1 MRYFTAPTND
11 EPVAGLASRREIYT
25 NYIRILEKQLHDII
39 SPIFFVAS
47 IIAALIFGAI
57 DIANR
62 SVSGVINEILIVLF
76 LTVCIIGYGYW
87 LGLKG
92 KLDLSVNII
101 LTTGFAASILIQII
115 WTFNQGIDTFAITDF
130 AAFTLMIILTGAL
143 ASQILLPAVSSISI
157 IATIVIF
164 IFAGHHS
171 QSIVSLSKDPGVY
184 FLTLISLVVYQVI
197 FTAIMW
203 VLRSSYRQNLGSLG
217 YAYER
222 SKQLEELK
230 DQFIS
235 SVNHELRSPIMAMQ
249 MYLQTV
255 YQEYEHMS
263 PENIYSAIEHSYTIG
278 NRLADLVE
286 SILSARRIDSEIKN
300 IELAPLQ
307 LRAIVEES
315 ISLLGSSTTKQAP
328 RDLHIH
334 IDKALYVWADKVR
347 LGQVIVNLL
356 SNAIKYSP
364 QGSPIEVDAK
374 ITDVTQ
380 SVSVAFL
387 RNKTETHRM
396 IELTVKDYG
405 MGIPKDQIP
414 LLFNRFVRLPR
425 DLASNIVG
433 NGLGLFISKTIVEA
447 SGGSIWVESSGV
459 NKEGSTFHVLLPVPP
474 EDSANLQI
482 IAGAEAGQ
490 KS

>member
-25 NYIRILEKQLHDII
+25 NYVKILEKQLHDII

-47 IIAALIFGAI
+47 IIAALIFGGI

-62 SVSGVINEILIVLF
+62 SISGVINEILIALF

-101 LTTGFAASILIQII
+101 LITGFTASIIIQLI

-143 ASQILLPAVSSISI
+143 ASQILLLVVSSISV

-164 IFAGHHS
+164 VFAGHQS
-171 QSIVSLSKDPGVY
+171 QSIVNLSKDPGIY
-184 FLTLISLVVYQVI
+184 FLTLISLVVYQLI

-203 VLRSSYRQNLGSLG
+203 ILRSSFRQNLGSLG

-263 PENIYSAIEHSYTIG
+263 PENVYSAVEHSYNIG
-278 NRLADLVE
+278 NRLAELVE
-286 SILSARRIDSEIKN
+286 SILSARRIDTEMKN

-307 LRAIVEES
+307 LRSVVEES
-315 ISLLGSSTTKQAP
+315 ISLLSSTAAKQSP

-334 IDKALYVWADKVR
+334 IDKTLYVWADKVR
-347 LGQVIVNLL
+347 LGQVVVNLL

-364 QGSPIEVDAK
+364 QGSPIEVNAA
-374 ITDVTQ
+374 ITDITH
-380 SVSVAFL
+380 SVGVAFL
-387 RNKTETHRM
+387 RNKTETHKM
-396 IELTVKDYG
+396 VELTIKDYG

-433 NGLGLFISKTIVEA
+433 NGLGLFICKTIIEA
-447 SGGSIWVESSGV
+447 SGGFIWVESSGV
-459 NKEGSTFHVLLPVPP
+459 NNEGSTFHVALPIPP
-474 EDSANLQI
+474 QESAAPQI
-482 IAGAEAGQ
+482 AVGSDAAA